1 MSSDA
6 AGLALGLAALVRR
19 VLPGASG
26 IAGLR
31 RLSAGATLQTWA
43 FDAVGAGAPQPL
55 ILRRSPGGLRGA
67 ESLPLG
73 DEAALLRA
81 MALASTALR
90 PVLAEVLHVL
100 EPAEDLG
107 DGFVMRRLAGQTIA
121 RKLQRDADFAGARTQ
136 LVGQLGQALAAI
148 HRVDLAV
155 LPALPRRGLQA
166 TLDKLQARCATL
178 PRPNAVFAFALR
190 WLQAHRP
197 DPAAER
203 LALVHG
209 DYRLG
214 NVIVT
219 PDAPDGPVTPG
230 GLAAVLDWEIAH
242 LGDPAEDLAW
252 ICLPP
257 WRFGRI
263 HQPVGGLGSREQL
276 FEAYEVAGGGPV
288 DAERVRW
295 WQAAGSLRWG
305 LGCAGMREWFDSG
318 RDASVERAMIARRVS
333 ENEIDLLRLIAPRR
347 DIKARWPQA
356 A

>member
-1 MSSDA
+1 MNE
-6 AGLALGLAALVRR
+6 LAAALAT
-19 VLPGASG
+19 LLGAH
-26 IAGLR
+26 IEGLR

-43 FDAVGAGAPQPL
+43 FDAVRGDAREAL

-67 ESLPLG
+67 ESLALA

-81 MALASTALR
+81 LAGTSAALK
-90 PVLAEVLHVL
+90 PVLAEVVHVL
-100 EPAEDLG
+100 QPADGLG
-107 DGFVMRRLAGQTIA
+107 DGFVMRRVAGETIP
-121 RKLQRDADFAGARTQ
+121 RKILRDEAFAAARTR
-136 LVGQLGQALAAI
+136 LVGQLGATLGAI
-148 HRVDLAV
+148 HRAGTHT
-155 LPALPRRGLQA
+155 LPTLPRRGLEQ
-166 TLDKLQARCATL
+166 TLARFEDRCAAL
-178 PRPNAVFAFALR
+178 QRPNAVFAHALR
-190 WLQAHRP
+190 WLKKHRP
-197 DPAAER
+197 DPADER
-203 LALVHG
+203 LTLVHG

-219 PDAPDGPVTPG
+219 PD

-263 HQPVGGLGSREQL
+263 RQPVAGLGTREQL
-276 FEAYEVAGGGPV
+276 FEAWEAATGWRV
-288 DAERVRW
+288 DAARVRW

-305 LGCAGMREWFDSG
+305 LGCAGMREWFESG

-333 ENEIDLLRLIAPRR
+333 ENELDLLRLIAPLRNVGEL
-347 DIKARWPQA
+347 WPEA

>member
-1 MSSDA
+1 MNELA
-6 AGLALGLAALVRR
+6 AGLARLLGRR
-19 VLPGASG
+19 VD
-26 IAGLR
+26 GLQ

-43 FDAVGAGAPQPL
+43 FDAVDGSVREPM

-67 ESLPLG
+67 ESLPLA

-81 MALASTALR
+81 MAGASAALK
-90 PVLAEVLHVL
+90 PVLAEVVHVL
-100 EPAEDLG
+100 QPAEGLG
-107 DGFVMRRLAGQTIA
+107 DGFVMRRVAGESIP
-121 RKLQRDADFAGARTQ
+121 RKIQRDDAFGAARER
-136 LVGQLGQALAAI
+136 LVGQLGRTLGAI
-148 HRVDLAV
+148 HRVDIGA
-155 LPALPRRGLQA
+155 LPSLPRRDLEQ
-166 TLDKLQARCATL
+166 TLHRLDARCAAL
-178 PRPNAVFAFALR
+178 QRPNAVFAHALR
-190 WLQAHRP
+190 WLQDHRP
-197 DPAAER
+197 DAAGER

-219 PDAPDGPVTPG
+219 GS

-252 ICLPP
+252 ITLPP

-263 HQPVGGLGSREQL
+263 RQPVAGLGTREQL
-276 FEAYEVAGGGPV
+276 FQAYEAATGWRV
-288 DAERVRW
+288 DEMRVRW

-333 ENEIDLLRLIAPRR
+333 ENELDLLRLIAPRR
-347 DIKARWPQA
+347 PVVGLWPEA

>member
-1 MSSDA
+1 MNDLA
-6 AGLALGLAALVRR
+6 EGLSALVCR
-19 VLPGASG
+19 VLPGTHG
-26 IAGLR
+26 ITNLH

-67 ESLPLG
+67 ESLPLA

-81 MALASTALR
+81 MATASPALK
-90 PVLAEVLHVL
+90 PVLAEVPHVL
-100 EPAEDLG
+100 QPDDGLG
-107 DGFVMRRLAGQTIA
+107 DGFVMRRVAGETIP
-121 RKLQRDADFAGARTQ
+121 RKIQRDAPFAGARER
-136 LVGQLGQALAAI
+136 LVAQLGRTLGAI
-148 HRVDLAV
+148 HRVDVAA
-155 LPALPRRGLQA
+155 LPPLPRRDLA
-166 TLDKLQARCATL
+166 TTLDRLRARCATL
-178 PRPNAVFAFALR
+178 RRPNAVFAFALR
-190 WLQAHRP
+190 WLDEHRP
-197 DPAAER
+197 DPPDER

-214 NVIVT
+214 NVVVA
-219 PDAPDGPVTPG
+219 PDAAAAPG

-263 HQPVGGLGSREQL
+263 RQPVAGLGSREQL
-276 FEAYEVAGGGPV
+276 FDAWQAATGWRVDEA
-288 DAERVRW
+288 RVRW

-305 LGCAGMREWFDSG
+305 LGCAGMRDWFDSG
-318 RDASVERAMIARRVS
+318 LDPSVERAMIARRVS
-333 ENEIDLLRLIAPRR
+333 ENEVDLLRLIAPRR
-347 DIKARWPQA
+347 DAEALWPEA

>member
-1 MSSDA
+1 MSSDEA
-6 AGLALGLAALVRR
+6 ELALGLAALVRR

-26 IAGLR
+26 IEGLR

-81 MALASTALR
+81 MALASTTLR

-100 EPAEDLG
+100 RPAEGLG
-107 DGFVMRRLAGQTIA
+107 DGFVMRRVAGETIA
-121 RKLQRDADFAGARTQ
+121 RKIQRDADFAGARTR

-148 HRVDLAV
+148 HRVDPAV

-166 TLDKLQARCATL
+166 TLDKLETRCATL
-178 PRPNAVFAFALR
+178 PRPNPVFAFALR
-190 WLQAHRP
+190 WLKEHRP
-197 DPAAER
+197 DPAGER

-219 PDAPDGPVTPG
+219 PDAPDTAG

-263 HQPVGGLGSREQL
+263 GQPVAGLGTREQL
-276 FEAYEVAGGGPV
+276 FDAYQAADGGRV

-333 ENEIDLLRLIAPRR
+333 ENEIDLLRLIASRR
-347 DIKARWPQA
+347 DIKALWPQA

>member
-1 MSSDA
+1 VSEDFRA
-6 AGLALGLAALVRR
+6 LNEALGRLLPRL
-19 VLPGASG
+19 LPGCDG
-26 IAGLR
+26 IAGLQ

-67 ESLPLG
+67 ESLPLA

-81 MALASTALR
+81 LAAGSPSLQ
-90 PVLAEVLHVL
+90 PVLAEVLHVAT
-100 EPAEDLG
+100 PDDGLG
-107 DGFVMRRLAGQTIA
+107 DGFIMRRVAGETIP
-121 RKLQRDADFAGARTQ
+121 RKIQRDAAFAAARPQ
-136 LVGQLGQALAAI
+136 LVGQLGAALAAI
-148 HRVDLAV
+148 HRADPAT

-166 TLDKLQARCATL
+166 TLDKLQARCESLA
-178 PRPNAVFAFALR
+178 RPNPVFAYALR
-190 WLQAHRP
+190 WLQQHRP
-197 DPAAER
+197 DPAGER

-214 NVIVT
+214 NVIV
-219 PDAPDGPVTPG
+219 DDG

-252 ICLPP
+252 LCLPP

-263 HQPVGGLGSREQL
+263 GQPVAGLGPREQL
-276 FEAYEVAGGGPV
+276 FQAYQAAGGGPV
-288 DAERVRW
+288 DAARVRW

-318 RDASVERAMIARRVS
+318 RDPSVERAMIARRVS

-347 DIKARWPQA
+347 DAQALWPEA